1 MANEDLTWE
10 DRNQLYKLCT
20 IPMLITFSIF
30 LIYFV
35 YLMRYAILQ
44 TSWDFLTKFGLP
56 FAISIP
62 LAGIVS
68 FEAFYYR
75 KLKKP
80 IGFHLR
86 RLGLNVSLVLVSVF
100 SFFGFLLLTDA
111 VLSPYLGGRA
121 ILTGVVLWT
130 VIFFIIVTKY
140 QRFLRKF

>member
-1 MANEDLTWE
+1 MTNEDLTWE
-10 DRNQLYKLCT
+10 ERNQLYKLCT
-20 IPMLITFSIF
+20 IPMFITFCIL

-35 YLMRYAILQ
+35 YLMQNTILQ

-62 LAGIVS
+62 LVGVIS

-80 IGFHLR
+80 IRFHLR
-86 RLGLNVSLVLVSVF
+86 RGGLNASLVLVSVF
-100 SFFGFLLLTDA
+100 SLFGFLLLTDA
-111 VLSPYLGGRA
+111 VLSPHLGGRA
-121 ILTGVVLWT
+121 ILIGAVLWT

>member
-10 DRNQLYKLCT
+10 ERNQLYKLCT
-20 IPMLITFSIF
+20 IPMFITFCIL

-35 YLMRYAILQ
+35 YLMQNTILK

-62 LAGIVS
+62 LAGVIS

-80 IGFHLR
+80 IRFHLR
-86 RLGLNVSLVLVSVF
+86 RGGLNASLVLVSVF
-100 SFFGFLLLTDA
+100 SLFGFLLLTDA
-111 VLSPYLGGRA
+111 VLSPHLGGRA
-121 ILTGVVLWT
+121 ILIGAVLWT

>member
-1 MANEDLTWE
+1 MANEDLTLE
-10 DRNQLYKLCT
+10 ERNQLYKLCT
-20 IPMLITFSIF
+20 IPMFITFCIL

-35 YLMRYAILQ
+35 YLMQHTILQ

-62 LAGIVS
+62 LAGVIS

-80 IGFHLR
+80 IRFHLR
-86 RLGLNVSLVLVSVF
+86 RGGLNASLVLVSVF
-100 SFFGFLLLTDA
+100 SLFGFLLLTDA
-111 VLSPYLGGRA
+111 VLSPHLGGRA
-121 ILTGVVLWT
+121 ILIGAVLWT
-130 VIFFIIVTKY
+130 AIFFIIVTKY